1 MNTVDLAVLGII
13 GFSALLAF
21 ARGFV
26 REAFSLG
33 TWIGA
38 GLITIYGFAQA
49 RSIARDLIASP
60 AVADGA
66 AGVGLF
72 LVSLIVLSVIASAIS
87 GRVRQSSLSA
97 LDRTLGLVFGLLRG
111 LVLSCLL
118 YMAFAW
124 AVPEAN
130 WPEWAAGARTRPFLV
145 SGSDFLK
152 SLVPGQARE
161 RGAAAAIEAQKLLE
175 RERDAAAERA
185 IRALVTPGGGGTAEH
200 KAASVPKQPLPAGA
214 AAAPAQPAA
223 AGANSGYRQTERKEM
238 DRLFQSAQ

>member
-1 MNTVDLAVLGII
+1 MNTVDVVVLGII

-49 RSIARDLIASP
+49 RSIAHNLIASP

-66 AGVGLF
+66 AGITLF

-111 LVLSCLL
+111 LVLACLL
-118 YMAFAW
+118 YMICAW

-130 WPEWAAGARTRPFLV
+130 WPDWAAGARTRPFLV

-152 SLVPGQARE
+152 SLVPGQARD
-161 RGAAAAIEAQKLLE
+161 RGAAAAAEAQKLLE
-175 RERDAAAERA
+175 RERDAAADRA
-185 IRALVTPGGGGTAEH
+185 IRALVMPGGGGTAEQ
-200 KAASVPKQPLPAGA
+200 KGAPEPRQPPAGA
-214 AAAPAQPAA
+214 AAAHAAPAA
-223 AGANSGYRQTERKEM
+223 ASGYRPTERKEM